1 MTNYSTVTKKRLES
15 MSTSLSQ
22 MKIEVYGAGGE
33 KPFAD
38 SYSSQFL
45 AFN

>member
-1 MTNYSTVTKKRLES
+1 MTNYSNVTKKKLES
-15 MSTSLSQ
+15 TSTSLFQ
-22 MKIEVYGAGGE
+22 LKIEVYGAGEE

>member
-1 MTNYSTVTKKRLES
+1 MTNYSNVTKKKLES
-15 MSTSLSQ
+15 TSTSL
-22 MKIEVYGAGGE
+22 AGEE

-45 AFN
+45 AFNLGKKK